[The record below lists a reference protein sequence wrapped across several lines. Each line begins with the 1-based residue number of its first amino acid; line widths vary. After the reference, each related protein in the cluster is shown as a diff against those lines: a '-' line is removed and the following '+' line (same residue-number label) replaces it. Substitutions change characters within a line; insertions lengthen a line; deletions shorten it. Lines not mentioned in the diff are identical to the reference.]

1 MFLKITLSQT
11 RHKWGIA
18 LLILLAMTSLVTLYV
33 YSSNTAKFANR
44 SMELVMKNM
53 GHNLLILPEQAD
65 PWSVYQCSDDEVLFS
80 DEIAQRMSER
90 LSLSSRYY
98 VAVLQ
103 GRAEVEKHEL
113 LLTGIEPVARKDE
126 SREKGNMVLPLGD
139 QEARLGSET
148 ARKLGKRIGQTL
160 PILGKDFKVVEILP
174 PKASVDDC
182 RVYIRLAQCQRLLNK
197 EGQISFIL
205 AFLCLHGGSL
215 DRALALQEQNLA
227 GGFPGF
233 RQISR
238 MDIASGRHLARV
250 TTQKSL
256 YYLLAIV
263 AAATIVIIAVTGLQ
277 EVADRKQETGI
288 LIAMGVSHAY
298 IVCLYLVKT
307 LVLALLAA
315 VLGFY
320 LGSVLAVQLSAPFL
334 VVNTEPVAIL
344 WRELPATAALTCA
357 VALAAEL
364 IPVVRLLSLD
374 PNTILVEQ

>member
-1 MFLKITLSQT
+1 
-11 RHKWGIA
+11 
-18 LLILLAMTSLVTLYV
+18 
-33 YSSNTAKFANR
+33 
-44 SMELVMKNM
+44 
-53 GHNLLILPEQAD
+53 
-65 PWSVYQCSDDEVLFS
+65 
-80 DEIAQRMSER
+80 
-90 LSLSSRYY
+90 
-98 VAVLQ
+98 
-103 GRAEVEKHEL
+103 
-113 LLTGIEPVARKDE
+113 
-126 SREKGNMVLPLGD
+126 
-139 QEARLGSET
+139 
-148 ARKLGKRIGQTL
+148 
-160 PILGKDFKVVEILP
+160 
-174 PKASVDDC
+174 
-182 RVYIRLAQCQRLLNK
+182 
-197 EGQISFIL
+197 
-205 AFLCLHGGSL
+205 
-215 DRALALQEQNLA
+215 
-227 GGFPGF
+227 
-233 RQISR
+233 